1 MMKYKVLI
9 VDDEPAA
16 VHFIE
21 KIIELKCPGLE
32 VAATAD
38 SGLEALS
45 ILNVQ
50 PIDVVFTDIM
60 MPEMNGVELVSYI
73 CRDFP
78 YICSV
83 VVSGH
88 QDFDFV
94 KETLRTGAAD
104 YILKP
109 INLNEMAG
117 LCRTICLK
125 LDTVYHNRRNL
136 FFRRMSKDSCS
147 IDQKELTRLFPS
159 SCYYAA
165 IIRRNGLIPRFNN
178 NFNHEI
184 FSTENSQIIVYG
196 RDDLEMLF
204 LYPEEMIFDDFGR
217 IMNREFEKL
226 KSKESFLTM
235 VISEQRFSSAKLP
248 EMIRRLYQ
256 TLDHSVVT
264 GMEQKIRL
272 DETNSPFHD
281 SPQSTEH
288 YQYLLYLLEKKE
300 TEHLPSALKTM
311 FGLWEK
317 EHRTQFDVESK
328 VRYLFYHAKSM
339 RIIREWNEYSLEDAF
354 ATALTMDELCMNILE
369 ILSQNASEISTAQY
383 DKETIF
389 QEVISYMKS
398 HLNGDLSVQNVC
410 KKIGIS
416 PATLNRLFRTY
427 TSMPYKNYLTGLR
440 IEHAQIIMQN
450 NPESY
455 IKDIA
460 AYVGFKDQFYFS
472 RVFRSIT
479 GISPTEYLENLSPK
493 EEQTKKSCNIPSIEL

>member
-38 SGLEALS
+38 SGLDALS
-45 ILNVQ
+45 ILNAQ

-60 MPEMNGVELVSYI
+60 MPEMNGVELVTEIS
-73 CRDFP
+73 RDFP

-109 INLNEMAG
+109 INLKEMAN
-117 LCRTICLK
+117 LCQTICSK
-125 LDTVYHNRRNL
+125 LDTVYYNRRNL
-136 FFRRMSKDSCS
+136 LFRRMSRDSRP
-147 IDQKELTRLFPS
+147 IDQRELSQLFPS
-159 SCYYAA
+159 SYYYAA
-165 IIRRNGLIPRFNN
+165 IIRRNGLISRFNN

-184 FSTENSQIIVYG
+184 FSTENNQIIVYG

-204 LYPEEMIFDDFGR
+204 LYSEEMIFDDFGR
-217 IMNREFEKL
+217 IMDREFDKL

-235 VISEQRFSSAKLP
+235 VINEQRFNSEKLP
-248 EMIRRLYQ
+248 ETIHRLYQ
-256 TLDHSVVT
+256 SLDNSIVT

-272 DETNSPFHD
+272 DEGNTPFCE
-281 SPQSTEH
+281 SPQSAEH

-300 TEHLPSALKTM
+300 IEHLPSAIKTM
-311 FGLWEK
+311 FDLWER
-317 EHRTQFDVESK
+317 EHRTQFEVESK
-328 VRYLFYHAKSM
+328 IRYLFYHAKSK
-339 RIIREWNEYSLEDAF
+339 RIIREWNEYLLEDAF
-354 ATALTMDELCMNILE
+354 ATALTMNELCMNILE
-369 ILSQNASEISTAQY
+369 ILSQNAGEVSTTQYEKEIV
-383 DKETIF
+383 F
-389 QEVISYMKS
+389 QEIITYMKN
-398 HLNGDLSVQNVC
+398 HLSGDLSVQNVC
-410 KKIGIS
+410 KEVGIS

-427 TSMPYKNYLTGLR
+427 ASMPYKNYLTGLR
-440 IEHAQIIMQN
+440 IKHAQIIMQN

-455 IKDIA
+455 IKDVA

-479 GISPTEYLENLSPK
+479 GTSPTEYLENLPPK
-493 EEQTKKSCNIPSIEL
+493 EEQIKN